1 MRAHIDRFT
10 SWSLMALL
18 VVVSAISTT
27 PGVQAEDLSPTDG
40 VTALFEGEVIN
51 LAEGW
56 GEAKACLIWQD
67 VGVSECFRTEREMD
81 LRIAELETQ
90 NLGNA
95 SAIGGGGVVTAGSTC
110 SGYLRLYDRTWY
122 GSPVLY
128 LRDRFQWLNLSGY
141 GFNQKTSSY
150 KVGPCYS
157 YFADYANGGGSWYPT
172 YLTQAYDLSPS
183 MISGWNNDVSSVYI
197 G

>member
-1 MRAHIDRFT
+1 MHARVTHFS

-18 VVVSAISTT
+18 VAISAISST
-27 PGVQAEDLSPTDG
+27 PGGLAEGLSRTDG
-40 VTALFEGEVIN
+40 ATAVFEGEVIN
-51 LAEGW
+51 LAAGW
-56 GEAKACLIWQD
+56 GEANACLIWQD

-81 LRIAELETQ
+81 DRIAELETR
-90 NLGNA
+90 GAASA
-95 SAIGGGGVVTAGSTC
+95 SAIGGGGVVTAGLTC
-110 SGYLRLYDRTWY
+110 SGYLRLYDGTWY

-128 LRDRFQWLNLSGY
+128 LRDRFQWLNLSVY

-157 YFADYANGGGSWYPT
+157 YFADYANGGGAWYPT
-172 YLTQAYDLSPS
+172 YLTEAYDLSPT